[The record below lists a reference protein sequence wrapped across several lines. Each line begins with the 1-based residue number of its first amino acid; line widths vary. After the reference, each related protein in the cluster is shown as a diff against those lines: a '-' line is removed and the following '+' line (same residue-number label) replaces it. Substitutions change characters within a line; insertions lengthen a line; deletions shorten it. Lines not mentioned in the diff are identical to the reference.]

1 MTTEEKILKLI
12 KIDKLSKLVFTIGN
26 IIAIASLIG
35 LWLLPAPACFIVG
48 LIGNV
53 VAWTSVV
60 FIQTKLRKEI
70 IKIGECN

>member
-1 MTTEEKILKLI
+1 MTSEEKILKLI
-12 KIDKLSKLVFTIGN
+12 EIDKLSKLVFTIGS

-53 VAWTSVV
+53 VTWATVAV
-60 FIQTKLRKEI
+60 QIKLRKEI
-70 IKIGECN
+70 LKI